1 MRFNEL
7 RHSLGDITQKILTEQ
22 LRELERDGIVHRKI
36 YAEVPPKV
44 EYSLTEKGHT
54 VIPLLEMLS
63 KWGADFCPPNE
74 Y

>member
-1 MRFNEL
+1 MRFNKL

-54 VIPLLEMLS
+54 VISLLEMLS